1 MSNVRLSTQFH
12 EKFSLTRQAIY
23 QIVKTIDA
31 NPNVSK
37 LKKTE
42 LQKLFVE
49 QTSLGPNYIKSM
61 PQYAK
66 GSGILNFDNTLSSLG
81 KCTALYD
88 PLYEQLGTQWLMH
101 YHLSAPYG
109 PGPTFWNN
117 LVSKLFFVRN
127 IFSGDDVIEQIGDF
141 IWQTE
146 NKILALK
153 GVKSTSNIFL
163 GTYTKPEALGKLR
176 LLELLGSG
184 HYRVCEPNKAPV
196 WAVGYALIDFWEA
209 FYAGRVGIGLDTLQE
224 SDFPKLFMMGKSELD
239 DVLQALQ
246 EIRYVEV
253 HKTAPPHQVLLLR
266 QDSDLL
272 LKKLYG
278 AD

>member
-12 EKFSLTRQAIY
+12 ETFSLTRQAIY

-31 NPNVSK
+31 NSNVSK

-49 QTSLGPNYIKSM
+49 QTNLGPNYIKSM

-66 GSGILNFDNTLSSLG
+66 GSGILNFDNTLSGLG
-81 KCTALYD
+81 KFTALYD
-88 PLYEQLGTQWLMH
+88 PLYEQSGTQWLMH
-101 YHLSAPYG
+101 YHLSAPHG

-117 LVSKLFFVRN
+117 LVSKRFFVRS

-153 GVKSTSNIFL
+153 GLKRVLKGQNW
-163 GTYTKPEALGKLR
+163 
-176 LLELLGSG
+176 LL
-184 HYRVCEPNKAPV
+184 N
-196 WAVGYALIDFWEA
+196 
-209 FYAGRVGIGLDTLQE
+209 
-224 SDFPKLFMMGKSELD
+224 
-239 DVLQALQ
+239 
-246 EIRYVEV
+246 
-253 HKTAPPHQVLLLR
+253 
-266 QDSDLL
+266 
-272 LKKLYG
+272 
-278 AD
+278 